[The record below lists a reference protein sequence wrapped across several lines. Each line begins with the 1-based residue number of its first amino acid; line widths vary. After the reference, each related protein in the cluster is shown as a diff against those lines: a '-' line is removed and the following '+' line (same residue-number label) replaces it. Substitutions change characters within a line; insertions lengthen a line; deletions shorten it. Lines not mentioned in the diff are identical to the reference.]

1 MNQTVN
7 TAGQADEHAEVGDR
21 LNLALD
27 LVALLEALVEF
38 FPGVRLALL
47 HAEADATTV
56 FVDVKNHDFD
66 FFAEL
71 NDLLRINVLV
81 GPIHFGHVHE
91 TFDAG
96 FDFNKS
102 TVVGDVGHLA
112 EQTGVLGVAAGNADP
127 RIFAQLL
134 EAEGNAA
141 LFLVELEDLSFDFL
155 TDRHHFARV
164 THAAPG
170 EVGNVQQAVD
180 AAEVNK
186 RTVIG
191 DVLDDTLDNGTFLER
206 SEQLGAFFAH
216 AGFHDSA
223 AGNHHVVAL
232 AVELDHLEFEGL
244 AFERGGVL
252 DRTGVDERTRQEGTD
267 AVGHDGEAALDLAG
281 DGTGDEFAGFQSL
294 FEVHPGSQ
302 ALGLV
307 AGKNRFAETV
317 FGRFDCHGNEVAGL
331 NGHFTEVVLEFFDGH
346 IGFGLQA
353 GVHNHEVVFDAQ
365 HFGGDNFT
373 LTHFLL
379 SEAFLKKLGKR
390 FGIGSVGHEN

>member
-1 MNQTVN
+1 M
-7 TAGQADEHAEVGDR
+7 
-21 LNLALD
+21 
-27 LVALLEALVEF
+27 
-38 FPGVRLALL
+38 
-47 HAEADATTV
+47 
-56 FVDVKNHDFD
+56 
-66 FFAEL
+66 
-71 NDLLRINVLV
+71 
-81 GPIHFGHVHE
+81 HE

-96 FDFNKS
+96 FDFNEG

-112 EQTGVLGVAAGNADP
+112 EQTGVLRVAASNADP

-141 LFLVELEDLSFDFL
+141 LFLVELEDLGFDFL
-155 TDRHHFARV
+155 TDGHHFARV
-164 THAAPG
+164 THAAPC
-170 EVGNVQQAVD
+170 EVGDVQQSVD
-180 AAEVNK
+180 AAEVNE
-186 RTVIG
+186 RTVVG
-191 DVLDDTLDNGTFLER
+191 DVLDDALDDGAFLER
-206 SEQLGAFFAH
+206 GEQLGAFFAH

-252 DRTGVDERTRQEGTD
+252 DRTGVDERARQEGTD
-267 AVGHDGEAALDLAG
+267 AVGHDSEAALDLAG

-317 FGRFDCHGNEVAGL
+317 FGRFNCHGNEVAGL

-365 HFGGDNFT
+365 HFGGDDFT

-390 FGIGSVGHEN
+390 FGIGSVGHENKKTLKSHRPGVPVFKPSVGGVCKIKECRAPSRHSEKKFCLTSRRQSENQAHSSRYHR

>member
-1 MNQTVN
+1 M
-7 TAGQADEHAEVGDR
+7 
-21 LNLALD
+21 
-27 LVALLEALVEF
+27 
-38 FPGVRLALL
+38 
-47 HAEADATTV
+47 
-56 FVDVKNHDFD
+56 
-66 FFAEL
+66 
-71 NDLLRINVLV
+71 
-81 GPIHFGHVHE
+81 
-91 TFDAG
+91 
-96 FDFNKS
+96 
-102 TVVGDVGHLA
+102 
-112 EQTGVLGVAAGNADP
+112 
-127 RIFAQLL
+127 
-134 EAEGNAA
+134 
-141 LFLVELEDLSFDFL
+141 
-155 TDRHHFARV
+155 
-164 THAAPG
+164 
-170 EVGNVQQAVD
+170 
-180 AAEVNK
+180 
-186 RTVIG
+186 
-191 DVLDDTLDNGTFLER
+191 DTLDNGTFLER

-232 AVELDHLEFEGL
+232 AVKLDHLEFEGL

-373 LTHFLL
+373 LTQEKTSL
-379 SEAFLKKLGKR
+379 SSSRGAAQHALYSRPWSFRLKSARHHAMAMPPAMPSAARKVCSPKCSAAGRSLETTAFMQ
-390 FGIGSVGHEN
+390 